1 MFKHRLTVFTS
12 ILIFMSALS
21 SCSVNG
27 DDSSGSYEEIGVFSV
42 TASGFTGDNGVADGL
57 FGFEDGDCIGLF
69 AVNDGAIEIDNLC
82 LKAVKTDEGMAWTVS
97 SGDTLFNLE
106 ASYYAY
112 FPYAESLPEDVNA
125 QATDALGFF
134 ADMIHVWEPAS
145 DQSDL
150 HGGFRKSNL
159 MTGSGTLSEGTL
171 VLDMVPRMQLC
182 VFELPGIRYRFTNTD
197 YSLTDYSVPSRMV
210 YSGFSPYENGTKSYY
225 IVNPY
230 LQNSVEGAYYSGGEE
245 TEWTFSVSDPG
256 GCSVLEIGGGYS
268 EIEHNLQIGDF
279 FLADGSLMSKDTDES
294 EVKSAD
300 VIGIVFMLDPSRI
313 GEAEKEALGGDA
325 HALVVSPMNSLDS
338 YMRWYTNYDDLTF
351 SRDESEVGLPAV
363 LSEGNPSATFLNADS
378 DISGYRNTH
387 LIITERAEDVEKGY
401 YTPFK
406 SAVDFAQEAGGPV
419 DGLNT
424 TGWFFPSYGQMM
436 DVFRAF
442 SGCELGVDEYFYEWG
457 DEWYWSIP
465 GAGDFSE
472 ILNAA
477 ASKISDDRK
486 NDLQLGE
493 IFWTSTPV
501 DDSRACNIGFSVDY
515 VDCIYEYKSN
525 GGFLRPVLAF

>member
-97 SGDTLFNLE
+97 SGDTLFNSE

-112 FPYAESLPEDVNA
+112 FPYAESLPEEVNA
-125 QATDALGFF
+125 EATDALGFF

-230 LQNSVEGAYYSGGEE
+230 LQNSVEGAYYSSGEE
-245 TEWTFSVSDPG
+245 T
-256 GCSVLEIGGGYS
+256 
-268 EIEHNLQIGDF
+268 GDF

-351 SRDESEVGLPAV
+351 SRDESEIGLPAV

-515 VDCIYEYKSN
+515 VDCIYENKSN